1 MLNSCYNGTTIKQN
15 TALMNKDTEKLLKLR
30 QQKIEIAQKI
40 YSIVHYNIP
49 PEDDAGTIQ
58 NLLNLIDDLS
68 VYAKRLSENDKN
80 VNQQLLSL

>member
-1 MLNSCYNGTTIKQN
+1 MTKEFEVW
-15 TALMNKDTEKLLKLR
+15 KKLR
-30 QQKIEIAQKI
+30 QQKIEIAQKV
-40 YSIVHYNIP
+40 YAIVNYNLP

-58 NLLNLIDDLS
+58 NLLNLIGDLS